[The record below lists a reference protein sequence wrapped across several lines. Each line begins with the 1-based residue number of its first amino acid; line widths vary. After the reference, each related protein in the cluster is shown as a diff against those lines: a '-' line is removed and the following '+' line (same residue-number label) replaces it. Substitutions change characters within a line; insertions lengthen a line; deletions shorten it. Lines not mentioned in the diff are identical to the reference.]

1 MGVVVPRESTLD
13 GDRAVRFIAGA
24 LARTRAAGGAR
35 IELRIGERP
44 VPATI
49 QQPIGVLRHPMRSFA
64 RWVVK
69 AGSAARSTEG
79 VIDLRARRYMLSGPY
94 AQAYVNGRH
103 HGGAPGR
110 SLASLTVHR
119 NGAAFPLW
127 LCDLLDGVTAARE
140 TGREEVRGAPCRV
153 FSADFDPGSPV
164 LPPRWS
170 TDAEGLQPAIWIDD
184 DGYVRRIEVDAEDRP
199 FRLELWDVGAD
210 VDALDWTRLPTWQAP
225 EES

>member
-1 MGVVVPRESTLD
+1 MVVPQESTLD
-13 GDRAVRFIAGA
+13 GDQPVGVIAGA
-24 LARTRAAGGAR
+24 LAGTRAAGGAR

-49 QQPIGVLRHPMRSFA
+49 QQPISVLRHPMRSVA

-69 AGSAARSTEG
+69 IGSAARSSEG
-79 VIDLRARRYMLSGPY
+79 VVDLRSRRYMLSGPY
-94 AQAYVNGRH
+94 AQAYVDGKH

-110 SLASLTVHR
+110 SLASLTVDR

-140 TGREEVRGAPCRV
+140 IGRDEVRGAPCRV
-153 FSADFDPGSPV
+153 FSADLDPDSPA

-170 TDAEGLQPAIWIDD
+170 TDPEGLQPKIWIDD
-184 DGYVRRIEVDAEDRP
+184 DGHVRRIVIHAEDRT
-199 FRLELWDVGAD
+199 FQLELWDVGTDA
-210 VDALDWTRLPTWQAP
+210 DALDWTRLPTWQAP